1 MYEFL
6 CFVNVLKYIS
16 LYRRSILIENLKIWE
31 IFCPNFL
38 CGMKAKRAKK
48 DMSCL
53 YGSISIFHRM

>member
-31 IFCPNFL
+31 IFCPNF
-38 CGMKAKRAKK
+38 AA
-48 DMSCL
+48 
-53 YGSISIFHRM
+53 